1 MSTQVE
7 TVKLQ
12 QTSTRSELITN
23 RAASNQRQAD
33 LFSSSGG
40 SASTGTYPTYL
51 PQKASAQV
59 QSTGNTTALTAAG
72 TNNVLAVTSTSG
84 GKYKKRSKRRKTKRS
99 KRKKSKRRRRN
110 KL

>member
-1 MSTQVE
+1 MSNQVQ

-12 QTSTRSELITN
+12 QTNTRQELITN

-33 LFSSSGG
+33 MYSSSGG
-40 SASTGTYPTYL
+40 TTNTGTYPSYL
-51 PQKASAQV
+51 PQKASPQV
-59 QSTGNTTALTAAG
+59 QASGNTTAQTTAG

-84 GKYKKRSKRRKTKRS
+84 GRYKKRSKRRKTKKN
-99 KRKKSKRRRRN
+99 KRKKSRRRRN

>member
-12 QTSTRSELITN
+12 QTSTRQELITN

-33 LFSSSGG
+33 LFSSGG
-40 SASTGTYPTYL
+40 GATGTYPTYL
-51 PQKASAQV
+51 PQKASAAV

-99 KRKKSKRRRRN
+99 KRKKSRRRRRN